1 MAIGVWAGF
10 VCGQPQSQPRK
21 KGENICMTW
30 KCKAVRIWADFICGQ
45 PSSEFG
51 RKKTDLDVMV
61 SSTVYIGVELHVQA
75 AMFRGGAQECQI
87 HFANVHFS
95 GVSQMNEQG
104 VSINLMSRFSEV
116 VLLFEFL
123 FPNSSVSFVF
133 YTVISILQLL
143 DSSFSYLLLH
153 SSVYQVP
160 FPHNR

>member
-61 SSTVYIGVELHVQA
+61 SSTVYIGVELHV
-75 AMFRGGAQECQI
+75 
-87 HFANVHFS
+87 
-95 GVSQMNEQG
+95 
-104 VSINLMSRFSEV
+104 
-116 VLLFEFL
+116 
-123 FPNSSVSFVF
+123 
-133 YTVISILQLL
+133 
-143 DSSFSYLLLH
+143 
-153 SSVYQVP
+153 
-160 FPHNR
+160 